1 MLFFLVAACTAAVEP
16 AANPVAVER
25 PTQTSTVPATETPLP
40 TLTPAGVTPFVPKVT
55 MTPYTPMPTNTPT
68 PTPQSFYEDVWVGG
82 FLMSHNELQVG
93 NSSIRH
99 VLGHGQ
105 FVPLQ
110 TADEETAVHLN
121 SLPTRDVLVIAE
133 GDFYYNSA
141 EDFWLVVKTIELVN
155 RPYSAETPLDA
166 TYTHTNPDFTFDYP
180 AGWFIHTPEDEAEGI
195 LQLNNV
201 PPIVR
206 EQGLWVGR
214 EFVDPTQYDLAV
226 HVLEVDSIEDF
237 VKSFE
242 ENDGMLW
249 EAEMLELNGRPV
261 TKAITQ
267 GFGTVATYAV
277 EVNGQILAFT
287 DWMPQTEFME
297 RIVATVR

>member
-99 VLGHGQ
+99 VLDHGQ

-141 EDFWLVVKTIELVN
+141 EDFWLIVKTIELVN
-155 RPYSAETPLDA
+155 LPYSAEIPLDA
-166 TYTHTNPDFTFDYP
+166 TYTHTNPYFTFDYP
-180 AGWFIHTPEDEAEGI
+180 AGCFIHTPEDEAEGI

>member
-141 EDFWLVVKTIELVN
+141 EDFWLIVKTIELVN
-155 RPYSAETPLDA
+155 LPYSAEIPLDA

-226 HVLEVDSIEDF
+226 HVLEVDSIEAF